1 MENAGLIQALTIAT
15 FGLVS
20 LLVVALDQ
28 LSTWYFVKPSIIAY
42 GDPGRYEYN
51 RILKRFMSKFGAPKG
66 QLMYA
71 PLEALG
77 FTFVMTALY
86 LFLLSVG
93 LFPFV
98 RGLELWVSIL
108 PSLMG
113 LAVILPTN
121 YLAGLKV
128 RRELASRAFPS

>member
-1 MENAGLIQALTIAT
+1 MEDVGLMQALTLAI

-28 LSTWYFVKPSIIAY
+28 LSTWFFVKPSMIVY
-42 GDPGRYEYN
+42 GDPGRYERN

-77 FTFVMTALY
+77 FAFVMTALY
-86 LFLLSVG
+86 LFLLSFG
-93 LFPFV
+93 LFPFI

-128 RRELASRAFPS
+128 RRELASRGVPS

>member
-1 MENAGLIQALTIAT
+1 MEDVGLIQALTLAI

-28 LSTWYFVKPSIIAY
+28 LSTWYFVKPSTIVY
-42 GDPGRYEYN
+42 GDPGRLERN

-77 FTFVMTALY
+77 FTFIMTVLY
-86 LFLLSVG
+86 LFLLSAG
-93 LFPFV
+93 LSPFI
-98 RGLELWVSIL
+98 RGLES
-108 PSLMG
+108 
-113 LAVILPTN
+113 
-121 YLAGLKV
+121 
-128 RRELASRAFPS
+128 